1 MFRVLSTQKSHRG
14 YERLADEPAVATLEG
29 NLRTTSLLAKI
40 FGSSRKLVPE
50 LIFPRNS
57 QAKPTNKFSKSH
69 PLLGLFCTRS
79 KKKTTAKSEF
89 ARYLE
94 YEKEG
99 GVWNMN
105 SNLSVIYYK

>member
-14 YERLADEPAVATLEG
+14 YERLADELAVATLEG

-40 FGSSRKLVPE
+40 FGSSRKL
-50 LIFPRNS
+50 
-57 QAKPTNKFSKSH
+57 AKPTNKFTKSH

-79 KKKTTAKSEF
+79 KKKTTAKFEF